1 MKLIRTKL
9 DKKEIKDIKKVKGRP
24 VLINQDMNNI
34 SGDNLLSLQP
44 GVMPQ
49 TIEQSDYFD
58 PKLEM
63 PSTE

>member
-44 GVMPQ
+44 GVMP
-49 TIEQSDYFD
+49 
-58 PKLEM
+58 
-63 PSTE
+63 